1 MLEMYIHGTKYLVVK
16 NKATGRVENIR
27 SNHNYNEHEKKLEI
41 EKIKKDWSTGDYK
54 LISVAIN

>member
-1 MLEMYIHGTKYLVVK
+1 MIEMYIHGTKYLVVK
-16 NKATGRVENIR
+16 NKATGRDENIQTK
-27 SNHNYNEHEKKLEI
+27 HNYNEHEKKLEI